1 MTATPTGALRGVR
14 VLDLTRYL
22 AGPFCTMLLGDM
34 GADVVKLEPPRG
46 GREFGGGPAQA
57 NYFFLS
63 VNRSKRSATLDL
75 RDAGRARR
83 VPADGGA
90 GRRRGRELPPL
101 GDARSSGSAPTR
113 CARRIRA

>member
-1 MTATPTGALRGVR
+1 MTAPPALRGVR

-46 GREFGGGPAQA
+46 AREFGGGPAQA

-63 VNRSKRSATLDL
+63 VNRSKRSVTLDL
-75 RDAGRARR
+75 PRAAPGATCSGGWRRRPTSSSRTSARR
-83 VPADGGA
+83 
-90 GRRRGRELPPL
+90 
-101 GDARSSGSAPTR
+101 
-113 CARRIRA
+113 